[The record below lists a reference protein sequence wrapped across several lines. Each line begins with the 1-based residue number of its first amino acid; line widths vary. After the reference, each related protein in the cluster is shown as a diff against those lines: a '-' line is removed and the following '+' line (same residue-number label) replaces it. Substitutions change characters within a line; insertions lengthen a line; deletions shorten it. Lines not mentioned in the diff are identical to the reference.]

1 MMEVDDGIGAS
12 DPAPPRRKWIIG
24 GVAAAFGAFGAG
36 VGWWRTRARDLQA
49 PQIDHLWAL
58 TFDTPQGTAL
68 PMASFRGKPL
78 LVNFWATWC
87 PPCVEEMPLLD
98 SFFREHAA
106 KGWQVVGLAV
116 DQPSAV
122 RTFLQRTKVT
132 FPIGMAGLEGTDL
145 TRQLGNMNG
154 GLPFTVVLGPDGAVR
169 ERRMG
174 RVSEADLRSWSAL
187 S

>member
-1 MMEVDDGIGAS
+1 MEIDDDITAS

-24 GVAAAFGAFGAG
+24 GVAAAFATLGAG
-36 VGWWRTRARDLQA
+36 LGWWRTRRADPHAGAVAR
-49 PQIDHLWAL
+49 LWSL
-58 TFDTPQGTAL
+58 SFNTPQGAPL
-68 PMASFRGKPL
+68 PMEGFRGKPL

-98 SFFREHAA
+98 TFFREHAA

-116 DQPSAV
+116 DQSASV

-132 FPIGMAGLEGTDL
+132 FPIGMAGLEGADL
-145 TRQLGNMNG
+145 TRQLGNLTG
-154 GLPFTVVLGPDGAVR
+154 GLPFTVVLGPDGVVR

-174 RVSEADLRSWSAL
+174 RVTAADLKAWSGV

>member
-1 MMEVDDGIGAS
+1 MEVDDGMTAS
-12 DPAPPRRKWIIG
+12 DPAPPRRKWIVA
-24 GVAAAFGAFGAG
+24 GVAAAAAAAGGGFAWYRSRPQDASAGA
-36 VGWWRTRARDLQA
+36 V
-49 PQIDHLWAL
+49 DHLWTL
-58 TFDTPQGTAL
+58 SFDTPQGTPM
-68 PMASFRGKPL
+68 PMAGFRGKPL

-98 SFFREHAA
+98 SFFREHAP

-145 TRQLGNMNG
+145 TRRLGNMTG
-154 GLPFTVVLGPDGAVR
+154 GLPFTVVLGPDGVLR
-169 ERRMG
+169 QRRMG
-174 RVSEADLRSWSAL
+174 RVTEADLKAWSGVA
-187 S
+187 

>member
-1 MMEVDDGIGAS
+1 MEVDDDMISSG
-12 DPAPPRRKWIIG
+12 PAPARRKWIIG
-24 GVAAAFGAFGAG
+24 GVAATFAAFGGAMS
-36 VGWWRTRARDLQA
+36 WWRTRRPTDDKTGAVSQ
-49 PQIDHLWAL
+49 LWSL
-58 TFDTPQGTAL
+58 TFDTPQGSKL
-68 PMASFRGKPL
+68 PMESFRGKPL

-145 TRQLGNMNG
+145 TRQLGNQSG
-154 GLPFTVVLGPDGAVR
+154 GLPFTVVLGADGVVR
-169 ERRMG
+169 QRRMG
-174 RVSEADLRSWSAL
+174 RVTEADLKAWSDV